1 MAVPQKASSAKQST
15 DLDSKTKGS
24 SGGTEKRAIVVM
36 FCDIC
41 DSTAMS
47 ESLDAEDVREVVLVY
62 QKVREIAVLRGA
74 VMCLLHATC
83 C

>member
-1 MAVPQKASSAKQST
+1 
-15 DLDSKTKGS
+15 
-24 SGGTEKRAIVVM
+24 M

-62 QKVREIAVLRGA
+62 QKVRGKHVLRSAVLTA
-74 VMCLLHATC
+74 AC

>member
-1 MAVPQKASSAKQST
+1 
-15 DLDSKTKGS
+15 
-24 SGGTEKRAIVVM
+24 M

-62 QKVREIAVLRGA
+62 QKVRGVAVLRGDA
-74 VMCLLHATC
+74 C